1 MRKAAATIYQAA
13 LRAVEPAAA
22 LKNALSRDGHML
34 HAGSFDFDL
43 RKYTQIMAVGAGKAS
58 APMATALEEILGPL
72 EGVVVVKDGHLS
84 PTRKIELAEAAHPL
98 PDQRGARAGRRIM
111 RMLERADENTLVFN
125 LLSGGGSALLTA
137 PAAGL
142 TLADK
147 QRTTRLLLA
156 AGADIGRVNAVRKH
170 LSCIKGGNLARLA
183 WPATVI
189 SLIISDVVGDN
200 LDAIASGPTVGDS
213 STWEEVED
221 IFTRFGLWPH
231 LPQAVRRRLRAGLA
245 GDIPE
250 TPKEQ
255 CFPHV
260 CNIII
265 ASNSVALDAARRQA
279 LALGFKSMILSS
291 TIVGDTVQA
300 AAFHAAIA
308 QEIIKSGQP
317 LSPPA
322 CVVSGGET
330 TVALPKKHGQG
341 GRNQEFAL
349 ALLETAEQLPGV
361 LFLSLGTDGSDGPTN
376 AAGALVDCHSAA
388 RARQLGL
395 DPRDYLQRHDAYNFF
410 AQTGDLIITGPT
422 NTNVMDLHLILA
434 ADSMAARE

>member
-1 MRKAAATIYQAA
+1 M
-13 LRAVEPAAA
+13 
-22 LKNALSRDGHML
+22 M
-34 HAGSFDFDL
+34 
-43 RKYTQIMAVGAGKAS
+43 
-58 APMATALEEILGPL
+58 
-72 EGVVVVKDGHLS
+72 
-84 PTRKIELAEAAHPL
+84 
-98 PDQRGARAGRRIM
+98 
-111 RMLERADENTLVFN
+111 ERADKNTLVFN

-137 PAAGL
+137 PAANL

-147 QRTTRLLLA
+147 QRTTGLLLA
-156 AGADIGRVNAVRKH
+156 AGADIGQINAVRKH

-183 WPATVI
+183 WPATII

-213 STWEEVED
+213 STWGEVED

-231 LPQAVRRRLRAGLA
+231 LPEAVKQRLRAGLE
-245 GDIPE
+245 GNIPE

-255 CFPHV
+255 HFPHV

-265 ASNSVALDAARRQA
+265 ANNSMALEAARRRA
-279 LALGFKSMILSS
+279 LELGFKAMILSS
-291 TIVGDTVQA
+291 MIVGDTVQA

-308 QEIIKSGQP
+308 QEIVKSGQP

-322 CVVSGGET
+322 CVISGGET
-330 TVALPKKHGQG
+330 TVALPPQHGKG

-349 ALLETAEQLPGV
+349 ALLEVAEQLPGV
-361 LFLSLGTDGSDGPTN
+361 LFLSLGSDGSDGPTD
-376 AAGALVDCHSAA
+376 AAGAWVDCRTAV

-395 DPRDYLQRHDAYNFF
+395 DSRDYLRRHDAYNFF
-410 AQTGDLIITGPT
+410 APTGDLIITGPT

-434 ADSMAARE
+434 GG